1 MVIALN
7 TDRIRMHKPR
17 FFYSHTSNGIT
28 ERERVFFVPK
38 NPQLI
43 VYTLEHCPNCDLL
56 KGFLKKKGLR
66 YSERDLSSAE
76 SLTELRING
85 VFVNEAPVLQK
96 VDDFYTSADLFPA
109 GKLDTEHLSRLIS
122 GE

>member
-1 MVIALN
+1 M
-7 TDRIRMHKPR
+7 PE
-17 FFYSHTSNGIT
+17 S
-28 ERERVFFVPK
+28 
-38 NPQLI
+38 PQLI
-43 VYTLEHCPNCDLL
+43 VYTLELCPNCELL
-56 KGFLKKKGLR
+56 KGFLKKNGHK

-85 VFVNEAPVLQK
+85 VFVTEAPVLQK
-96 VDDFYTSADLFPA
+96 GDAFYTSANLFPL